1 MRMKGS
7 DQGMYRSDGSK
18 KSATGFLGPIKN
30 LVTGGTMTEFSTD
43 MEVDGRSIQIP
54 TMVPTLSAE
63 EISYMQRMEP
73 GKGFDMSDP
82 LARSIVRKAR
92 SHAMDRLRSGLS
104 PFFQDKGDRV
114 KKFQEGGLA
123 TDLDRAAAEYASAT
137 SPFAELQNYL
147 LEQPVFDRDP
157 RTQASG
163 LPTLRSLDRPEYD
176 QEALAQQYQDLITSQ
191 REAEEAQKQE
201 REKAI
206 ADLRTAIA
214 EQTATAAEAAAG
226 ERSALSAA
234 LEGRIQEAR
243 EAAAAE
249 VADQGTIIG
258 DLKQRIGGLTQD
270 LGGISQT
277 IQEEQDKLSAELR
290 ESQAGAVDLIQGR
303 INSLNDELAGVSQ
316 AVETETA
323 AQSEA
328 LRGEREQIVSDLE
341 SRIGTLRDQIEN
353 LPLNEIQNQI
363 EGITTQSQNFA
374 DTART
379 ERERLES
386 DLRAALEGRATAEDL
401 ETLRGEYQ
409 ATGRLVEEALQT
421 GQKQREGLQE
431 RLQALQA
438 AQIDS
443 TQIEQQRAAAITG
456 AVDPI
461 QAQIEKLRGEIP
473 QQIDVDALRK
483 QITEEVLAGMPQ
495 PVTNVQAPA
504 VSVGPGPG
512 GMDPLGQGGGYSTLP
527 TTEGAAEMM
536 GARPDYSAALNMSDG
551 MADAMGF
558 IPGGS
563 VEDQIAF
570 ANLDPVTNVQRRAVT
585 GQPET
590 PTANQELLDLFAAN
604 PATKQFGLTAT
615 FDPSTNQYVTDLSGA
630 GFAGQTKRQTPEEF
644 AAQLQTQKTTPVQQK
659 PVGLSAP
666 PRFANMP
673 IGRIGIR

>member
-1 MRMKGS
+1 MAES
-7 DQGMYRSDGSK
+7 D
-18 KSATGFLGPIKN
+18 L
-30 LVTGGTMTEFSTD
+30 
-43 MEVDGRSIQIP
+43 
-54 TMVPTLSAE
+54 
-63 EISYMQRMEP
+63 
-73 GKGFDMSDP
+73 
-82 LARSIVRKAR
+82 
-92 SHAMDRLRSGLS
+92 RL
-104 PFFQDKGDRV
+104 
-114 KKFQEGGLA
+114 E

-234 LEGRIQEAR
+234 LEGRIREAR

-258 DLKQRIGGLTQD
+258 DLKERIGGLTQD

-303 INSLNDELAGVSQ
+303 IDSLNDELAGVSQ

-353 LPLNEIQNQI
+353 LPLNEIQSQI

-379 ERERLES
+379 ERERLET
-386 DLRAALEGRATAEDL
+386 DLRAALTQQTD
-401 ETLRGEYQ
+401 RGE
-409 ATGRLVEEALQT
+409 RLAEQIGAL
-421 GQKQREGLQE
+421 E
-431 RLQALQA
+431 A
-438 AQIDS
+438 AQLDPA
-443 TQIEQQRAAAITG
+443 QIEQQRAAAITG
-456 AVDPI
+456 AIDPI

-483 QITEEVLAGMPQ
+483 QITQEVLAGLPQ
-495 PVTNVQAPA
+495 PTTNVQAPV

-512 GMDPLGQGGGYSTLP
+512 GMDPFGQGGINTLP
-527 TTEGAAEMM
+527 TTEGAAEFATYAADRAMTGQSPIT
-536 GARPDYSAALNMSDG
+536 GALA
-551 MADAMGF
+551 
-558 IPGGS
+558 I
-563 VEDQIAF
+563 E
-570 ANLDPVTNVQRRAVT
+570 PVTNVQRRAVT
-585 GQPET
+585 GEPEGFQP
-590 PTANQELLDLFAAN
+590 N
-604 PATKQFGLTAT
+604 PAQ
-615 FDPSTNQYVTDLSGA
+615 QQA
-630 GFAGQTKRQTPEEF
+630 GI
-644 AAQLQTQKTTPVQQK
+644 
-659 PVGLSAP
+659 AP
-666 PRFANMP
+666 PPIFKNMP

>member
-1 MRMKGS
+1 M
-7 DQGMYRSDGSK
+7 
-18 KSATGFLGPIKN
+18 
-30 LVTGGTMTEFSTD
+30 
-43 MEVDGRSIQIP
+43 
-54 TMVPTLSAE
+54 
-63 EISYMQRMEP
+63 
-73 GKGFDMSDP
+73 
-82 LARSIVRKAR
+82 
-92 SHAMDRLRSGLS
+92 
-104 PFFQDKGDRV
+104 
-114 KKFQEGGLA
+114 
-123 TDLDRAAAEYASAT
+123 
-137 SPFAELQNYL
+137 
-147 LEQPVFDRDP
+147 
-157 RTQASG
+157 
-163 LPTLRSLDRPEYD
+163 
-176 QEALAQQYQDLITSQ
+176 AQQYQDLITSQ

-258 DLKQRIGGLTQD
+258 DLKDRIGGLTQD

-277 IQEEQDKLSAELR
+277 IREEQDKLSAELR

-353 LPLNEIQNQI
+353 LPLNEIQSQI

-401 ETLRGEYQ
+401 ESLRGDYQ
-409 ATGRLVEEALQT
+409 ATGQLVQEALQI
-421 GQKQREGLQE
+421 GQRSREGIQE
-431 RLQALQA
+431 KIKALQA
-438 AQIDS
+438 AQLDPA
-443 TQIEQQRAAAITG
+443 QIEQQRAAAITG

-483 QITEEVLAGMPQ
+483 QITQEVLAGMPQ
-495 PVTNVQAPA
+495 ATTNVQAPA

-512 GMDPLGQGGGYSTLP
+512 GMDPYGQGGS
-527 TTEGAAEMM
+527 
-536 GARPDYSAALNMSDG
+536 NM
-551 MADAMGF
+551 
-558 IPGGS
+558 
-563 VEDQIAF
+563 
-570 ANLDPVTNVQRRAVT
+570 
-585 GQPET
+585 
-590 PTANQELLDLFAAN
+590 AAN
-604 PATKQFGLTAT
+604 MKC
-615 FDPSTNQYVTDLSGA
+615 
-630 GFAGQTKRQTPEEF
+630 K
-644 AAQLQTQKTTPVQQK
+644 
-659 PVGLSAP
+659 
-666 PRFANMP
+666 
-673 IGRIGIR
+673 

>member
-1 MRMKGS
+1 MAES
-7 DQGMYRSDGSK
+7 D
-18 KSATGFLGPIKN
+18 L
-30 LVTGGTMTEFSTD
+30 
-43 MEVDGRSIQIP
+43 
-54 TMVPTLSAE
+54 
-63 EISYMQRMEP
+63 
-73 GKGFDMSDP
+73 
-82 LARSIVRKAR
+82 
-92 SHAMDRLRSGLS
+92 RL
-104 PFFQDKGDRV
+104 
-114 KKFQEGGLA
+114 E

-226 ERSALSAA
+226 ESSALSAA
-234 LEGRIQEAR
+234 LEGRNREAR

-258 DLKQRIGGLTQD
+258 DLKERIGGLTQD

-353 LPLNEIQNQI
+353 LPLNEIQSQI

-379 ERERLES
+379 ERERLEA
-386 DLRAALEGRATAEDL
+386 DLRAALEGRAGREEF
-401 ETLRGEYQ
+401 ETLKQVYERTGGMLQDAITQQTQRGE
-409 ATGRLVEEALQT
+409 RLAEQIGAL
-421 GQKQREGLQE
+421 E
-431 RLQALQA
+431 A
-438 AQIDS
+438 AQLDPA
-443 TQIEQQRAAAITG
+443 QIEQQRMAAITG

-483 QITEEVLAGMPQ
+483 QITQEVLAGLPQ
-495 PVTNVQAPA
+495 PATNVQAPA

-512 GMDPLGQGGGYSTLP
+512 GMDPLGQGGINTMP

-563 VEDQIAF
+563 LEDQIAF
-570 ANLDPVTNVQRRAVT
+570 ADVQPTTTVPSVVGASPDLNLDLARPGGTGLGVALDKPVNVAIQQPGAAAPVTRPVPAFPTLGFNRR
-585 GQPET
+585 
-590 PTANQELLDLFAAN
+590 
-604 PATKQFGLTAT
+604 
-615 FDPSTNQYVTDLSGA
+615 
-630 GFAGQTKRQTPEEF
+630 
-644 AAQLQTQKTTPVQQK
+644 
-659 PVGLSAP
+659 
-666 PRFANMP
+666 
-673 IGRIGIR
+673 RIR

>member
-1 MRMKGS
+1 MAES
-7 DQGMYRSDGSK
+7 D
-18 KSATGFLGPIKN
+18 L
-30 LVTGGTMTEFSTD
+30 
-43 MEVDGRSIQIP
+43 
-54 TMVPTLSAE
+54 
-63 EISYMQRMEP
+63 
-73 GKGFDMSDP
+73 
-82 LARSIVRKAR
+82 
-92 SHAMDRLRSGLS
+92 RL
-104 PFFQDKGDRV
+104 
-114 KKFQEGGLA
+114 E

-176 QEALAQQYQDLITSQ
+176 QEALAQQYQDLITAQ

-258 DLKQRIGGLTQD
+258 DLKDRIGGLTQD

-277 IQEEQDKLSAELR
+277 IREEQDKLSAELR

-353 LPLNEIQNQI
+353 LPLNEIQSQI

-379 ERERLES
+379 ERERLEA
-386 DLRAALEGRATAEDL
+386 DLRAALEGRAGREEF
-401 ETLRGEYQ
+401 ETLKQEYERTGGMLQDAITQQTQRGE
-409 ATGRLVEEALQT
+409 RLAEQI
-421 GQKQREGLQE
+421 G
-431 RLQALQA
+431 ALQA
-438 AQIDS
+438 AQLDPA
-443 TQIEQQRAAAITG
+443 QIEQQRAAAITG
-456 AVDPI
+456 AIDPI

-473 QQIDVDALRK
+473 QQIDVEALRK
-483 QITEEVLAGMPQ
+483 QITQEVLAGMPQ
-495 PVTNVQAPA
+495 ATTNVQAPA

-512 GMDPLGQGGGYSTLP
+512 GMDPYGQGGSNMAANMNVSDGVADRMGYFERGIYDSVP
-527 TTEGAAEMM
+527 TTEGAAEM
-536 GARPDYSAALNMSDG
+536 GATP
-551 MADAMGF
+551 F
-558 IPGGS
+558 
-563 VEDQIAF
+563 
-570 ANLDPVTNVQRRAVT
+570 LDPGIGSEMAQGAIDPTGAAFVPPQTNVQRRAVT
-585 GQPET
+585 GEPEVFQP
-590 PTANQELLDLFAAN
+590 N
-604 PATKQFGLTAT
+604 
-615 FDPSTNQYVTDLSGA
+615 
-630 GFAGQTKRQTPEEF
+630 
-644 AAQLQTQKTTPVQQK
+644 AAQLQAGVAP
-659 PVGLSAP
+659 P
-666 PRFANMP
+666 PRFKNMP

>member
-1 MRMKGS
+1 
-7 DQGMYRSDGSK
+7 MYRSDGSK
-18 KSATGFLGPIKN
+18 KSATGFLGPIRN
-30 LVTGGTMTEFSTD
+30 LVTGGTMTEFTTTWED
-43 MEVDGRSIQIP
+43 AGIEIP
-54 TMVPTLSAE
+54 TMVPTLSTE
-63 EISYMQRMEP
+63 EIEYMRRMKP
-73 GKGFDMSDP
+73 GQGWD
-82 LARSIVRKAR
+82 RSNPMDESILRKAENHARMRIEQGR
-92 SHAMDRLRSGLS
+92 S
-104 PFFQDKGDRV
+104 PYYQDGEDEV

-163 LPTLRSLDRPEYD
+163 LPTLRSLDRPEYE

-270 LGGISQT
+270 LGGISRT

-353 LPLNEIQNQI
+353 LPLNEIQTQI
-363 EGITTQSQNFA
+363 ESITTQSQNFA

-379 ERERLES
+379 ERERLET
-386 DLRAALEGRATAEDL
+386 DLRAALTQQTD
-401 ETLRGEYQ
+401 RGE
-409 ATGRLVEEALQT
+409 RLAEQIGAL
-421 GQKQREGLQE
+421 E
-431 RLQALQA
+431 A
-438 AQIDS
+438 AQLDPA
-443 TQIEQQRAAAITG
+443 QIEQQRMAAITG

-483 QITEEVLAGMPQ
+483 QITQEVLAGLPQ
-495 PVTNVQAPA
+495 ATTNVQAPA
-504 VSVGPGPG
+504 VSVGPGAG
-512 GMDPLGQGGGYSTLP
+512 GMDPYGQGGGYSTLP

-563 VEDQIAF
+563 LEDQIAF
-570 ANLDPVTNVQRRAVT
+570 ADVQPTTTVPSVVGASPDLNLDLARPGGTGLGVALDKPVNVAIQQPGAAAPVTRPVPAFPTLGFNRR
-585 GQPET
+585 
-590 PTANQELLDLFAAN
+590 
-604 PATKQFGLTAT
+604 
-615 FDPSTNQYVTDLSGA
+615 
-630 GFAGQTKRQTPEEF
+630 
-644 AAQLQTQKTTPVQQK
+644 
-659 PVGLSAP
+659 
-666 PRFANMP
+666 
-673 IGRIGIR
+673 RIR

>member
-1 MRMKGS
+1 
-7 DQGMYRSDGSK
+7 MYRSDGSK
-18 KSATGFLGPIKN
+18 KSATGFLGPIRN
-30 LVTGGTMTEFSTD
+30 LVTGGTMTEFTTTWED
-43 MEVDGRSIQIP
+43 AGIEIP
-54 TMVPTLSAE
+54 TMVPTLSTE
-63 EISYMQRMEP
+63 EIEYMRRMKP
-73 GKGFDMSDP
+73 GQGWD
-82 LARSIVRKAR
+82 RSNPMDESILRKAENHARMRIEQGR
-92 SHAMDRLRSGLS
+92 S
-104 PFFQDKGDRV
+104 PYYQDGEDEV

-163 LPTLRSLDRPEYD
+163 LPTLRSLDRPEYE

-270 LGGISQT
+270 LGGISRT

-353 LPLNEIQNQI
+353 LPLNEIQTQI
-363 EGITTQSQNFA
+363 ESITTQSQNFA

-379 ERERLES
+379 ERERLET
-386 DLRAALEGRATAEDL
+386 DLRAALTQQTD
-401 ETLRGEYQ
+401 RGE
-409 ATGRLVEEALQT
+409 RLAEQIGAL
-421 GQKQREGLQE
+421 E
-431 RLQALQA
+431 A
-438 AQIDS
+438 AQLDPA
-443 TQIEQQRAAAITG
+443 QIEQQRMAAITG

-483 QITEEVLAGMPQ
+483 QITQEVLAGLPQ
-495 PVTNVQAPA
+495 ATTNVQAPA
-504 VSVGPGPG
+504 VSVGPGAG
-512 GMDPLGQGGGYSTLP
+512 GMDPYGQGGGYSTLP

-563 VEDQIAF
+563 LEDQIAF
-570 ANLDPVTNVQRRAVT
+570 ADVQPTTTVPSVVGASPDLNLDLARPGGTGLGVALDKPVNVAIQQPGAAAPVTRPVPAFPTFGFNRR
-585 GQPET
+585 
-590 PTANQELLDLFAAN
+590 
-604 PATKQFGLTAT
+604 
-615 FDPSTNQYVTDLSGA
+615 
-630 GFAGQTKRQTPEEF
+630 
-644 AAQLQTQKTTPVQQK
+644 
-659 PVGLSAP
+659 
-666 PRFANMP
+666 
-673 IGRIGIR
+673 RIR

>member
-1 MRMKGS
+1 MAES
-7 DQGMYRSDGSK
+7 D
-18 KSATGFLGPIKN
+18 L
-30 LVTGGTMTEFSTD
+30 
-43 MEVDGRSIQIP
+43 
-54 TMVPTLSAE
+54 
-63 EISYMQRMEP
+63 
-73 GKGFDMSDP
+73 
-82 LARSIVRKAR
+82 
-92 SHAMDRLRSGLS
+92 RL
-104 PFFQDKGDRV
+104 
-114 KKFQEGGLA
+114 E

-157 RTQASG
+157 RPQASG
-163 LPTLRSLDRPEYD
+163 LPTLRSLDRPEYE
-176 QEALAQQYQDLITSQ
+176 QERLAQQYQDLITSQ

-226 ERSALSAA
+226 ERSAVAAA

-353 LPLNEIQNQI
+353 LPLNEIQSQI

-379 ERERLES
+379 ERERLEA
-386 DLRAALEGRATAEDL
+386 DLRAALEGRAGREEF
-401 ETLRGEYQ
+401 ETLKQEYERTGGMLQDAITQQTQRGE
-409 ATGRLVEEALQT
+409 RLAEQIGAL
-421 GQKQREGLQE
+421 E
-431 RLQALQA
+431 A
-438 AQIDS
+438 AQLDPA
-443 TQIEQQRAAAITG
+443 QIEQQRAAAITG

-473 QQIDVDALRK
+473 QQIDVEALRK
-483 QITEEVLAGMPQ
+483 QITEEVLAGLPQ
-495 PVTNVQAPA
+495 QPITNVQAPT
-504 VSVGPGPG
+504 VSVGPGVG
-512 GMDPLGQGGGYSTLP
+512 GMDPLGQGGISTLP
-527 TTEGAAEMM
+527 TTEGAAEFQNYVADRTQTGIAPIT
-536 GARPDYSAALNMSDG
+536 GAGATVA
-551 MADAMGF
+551 
-558 IPGGS
+558 
-563 VEDQIAF
+563 
-570 ANLDPVTNVQRRAVT
+570 PVTNVQRRAVT
-585 GQPET
+585 GQPEPQPRT
-590 PTANQELLDLFAAN
+590 PAQQQAGIGLPINIGIG
-604 PATKQFGLTAT
+604 KQPL
-615 FDPSTNQYVTDLSGA
+615 
-630 GFAGQTKRQTPEEF
+630 
-644 AAQLQTQKTTPVQQK
+644 
-659 PVGLSAP
+659 
-666 PRFANMP
+666 
-673 IGRIGIR
+673 GRIKLR

>member
-1 MRMKGS
+1 MAES
-7 DQGMYRSDGSK
+7 D
-18 KSATGFLGPIKN
+18 L
-30 LVTGGTMTEFSTD
+30 
-43 MEVDGRSIQIP
+43 
-54 TMVPTLSAE
+54 
-63 EISYMQRMEP
+63 
-73 GKGFDMSDP
+73 
-82 LARSIVRKAR
+82 
-92 SHAMDRLRSGLS
+92 RL
-104 PFFQDKGDRV
+104 
-114 KKFQEGGLA
+114 E

-163 LPTLRSLDRPEYD
+163 LPTLRSLDRPEYE
-176 QEALAQQYQDLITSQ
+176 QERLAQQYQDLITSQ

-226 ERSALSAA
+226 ERSALSTA
-234 LEGRIQEAR
+234 LEGRIREAR

-258 DLKQRIGGLTQD
+258 DLKDRIGGLTQD
-270 LGGISQT
+270 LSGISQT

-303 INSLNDELAGVSQ
+303 INILNDELAGVSQ

-379 ERERLES
+379 ERERLEA
-386 DLRAALEGRATAEDL
+386 DLRAALEGRAGREEF
-401 ETLRGEYQ
+401 ETLKQEYERTGGMLQDAITQQTQRGE
-409 ATGRLVEEALQT
+409 RLAEQIGAL
-421 GQKQREGLQE
+421 E
-431 RLQALQA
+431 A
-438 AQIDS
+438 AQLDPA
-443 TQIEQQRAAAITG
+443 QIEQQRAAAITG
-456 AVDPI
+456 AIDPI

-483 QITEEVLAGMPQ
+483 QITQEVLAGLPQ
-495 PVTNVQAPA
+495 PTTNVQAPV

-512 GMDPLGQGGGYSTLP
+512 GMDPLGQGGINTMP

-536 GARPDYSAALNMSDG
+536 GARPNYEVMIPASDG
-551 MADAMGF
+551 AADAMGF

-563 VEDQIAF
+563 LEDQIAF
-570 ANLDPVTNVQRRAVT
+570 ADVQPTTTVPSVVGASPDLNLDLARPGGTGLGVALEEPVNVAI
-585 GQPET
+585 
-590 PTANQELLDLFAAN
+590 
-604 PATKQFGLTAT
+604 
-615 FDPSTNQYVTDLSGA
+615 
-630 GFAGQTKRQTPEEF
+630 
-644 AAQLQTQKTTPVQQK
+644 QK
-659 PVGLSAP
+659 PTVVAP
-666 PRFANMP
+666 VKRPVPAFPTLGFNRR
-673 IGRIGIR
+673 RIR

>member
-1 MRMKGS
+1 MAES
-7 DQGMYRSDGSK
+7 D
-18 KSATGFLGPIKN
+18 L
-30 LVTGGTMTEFSTD
+30 
-43 MEVDGRSIQIP
+43 
-54 TMVPTLSAE
+54 
-63 EISYMQRMEP
+63 
-73 GKGFDMSDP
+73 
-82 LARSIVRKAR
+82 
-92 SHAMDRLRSGLS
+92 RL
-104 PFFQDKGDRV
+104 
-114 KKFQEGGLA
+114 E

-258 DLKQRIGGLTQD
+258 DLKDRIGGLTQD

-277 IQEEQDKLSAELR
+277 IREEQDKLSAELR

-303 INSLNDELAGVSQ
+303 IDSLNDELAGVSQ

-386 DLRAALEGRATAEDL
+386 DLRAALEGRAGREEF
-401 ETLRGEYQ
+401 ETLKQEYERTGGMLQDAITQQTQRGE
-409 ATGRLVEEALQT
+409 RLAEQIGAL
-421 GQKQREGLQE
+421 E
-431 RLQALQA
+431 A
-438 AQIDS
+438 AQLDPA
-443 TQIEQQRAAAITG
+443 QIEQQRAAAITG

-483 QITEEVLAGMPQ
+483 QITQEVLAGLPQ
-495 PVTNVQAPA
+495 PTTNVQAPV
-504 VSVGPGPG
+504 VSVGPGAG
-512 GMDPLGQGGGYSTLP
+512 GIDPFGQGGINTMP
-527 TTEGAAEMM
+527 TTEGAAEMGATPFFDPGIGSEM
-536 GARPDYSAALNMSDG
+536 GQRAIDPTGAA
-551 MADAMGF
+551 F
-558 IPGGS
+558 VPP
-563 VEDQIAF
+563 Q
-570 ANLDPVTNVQRRAVT
+570 TNVQRRAVT
-585 GQPET
+585 GEPEVFQP
-590 PTANQELLDLFAAN
+590 N
-604 PATKQFGLTAT
+604 
-615 FDPSTNQYVTDLSGA
+615 V
-630 GFAGQTKRQTPEEF
+630 
-644 AAQLQTQKTTPVQQK
+644 AQLQAGVAP
-659 PVGLSAP
+659 P
-666 PRFANMP
+666 PRFKNMP

>member
-1 MRMKGS
+1 MPGDFDEERYFQRQRG
-7 DQGMYRSDGSK
+7 
-18 KSATGFLGPIKN
+18 L
-30 LVTGGTMTEFSTD
+30 
-43 MEVDGRSIQIP
+43 P
-54 TMVPTLSAE
+54 T
-63 EISYMQRMEP
+63 
-73 GKGFDMSDP
+73 
-82 LARSIVRKAR
+82 
-92 SHAMDRLRSGLS
+92 
-104 PFFQDKGDRV
+104 
-114 KKFQEGGLA
+114 
-123 TDLDRAAAEYASAT
+123 TDLDRAADEYASSV
-137 SPFAELQNYL
+137 SPYSELQNYL

-157 RTQASG
+157 RTTASG

-191 REAEEAQKQE
+191 REAEEAQRQE

-258 DLKQRIGGLTQD
+258 DLKDRIGGLTQD

-277 IQEEQDKLSAELR
+277 IREEQDKLSAELR

-379 ERERLES
+379 ERERLEA

-401 ETLRGEYQ
+401 ESLRGDYQ
-409 ATGRLVEEALQT
+409 ATGKLVQEALQI
-421 GQKQREGLQE
+421 GQRSREGIQE
-431 RLQALQA
+431 KIKALQA
-438 AQIDS
+438 AQLDPA
-443 TQIEQQRAAAITG
+443 QIEQQRAAAITG

-473 QQIDVDALRK
+473 QQIDVEALRK
-483 QITEEVLAGMPQ
+483 QITEDVLAGMPQ

-512 GMDPLGQGGGYSTLP
+512 GMDPYGQGGINTMP

-536 GARPDYSAALNMSDG
+536 GARPNYEVMMPASDG
-551 MADAMGF
+551 AADAMGF

-570 ANLDPVTNVQRRAVT
+570 ADVQPTTTVPPAVT
-585 GQPET
+585 ARPDVM
-590 PTANQELLDLFAAN
+590 LDLARPDTAGM
-604 PATKQFGLTAT
+604 GLE
-615 FDPSTNQYVTDLSGA
+615 LE
-630 GFAGQTKRQTPEEF
+630 K
-644 AAQLQTQKTTPVQQK
+644 PVNVAIQK
-659 PVGLSAP
+659 PALVSPVKRPVMAFSPLGFNK
-666 PRFANMP
+666 R
-673 IGRIGIR
+673 RVR

>member
-1 MRMKGS
+1 MAES
-7 DQGMYRSDGSK
+7 D
-18 KSATGFLGPIKN
+18 L
-30 LVTGGTMTEFSTD
+30 
-43 MEVDGRSIQIP
+43 
-54 TMVPTLSAE
+54 
-63 EISYMQRMEP
+63 
-73 GKGFDMSDP
+73 
-82 LARSIVRKAR
+82 
-92 SHAMDRLRSGLS
+92 RL
-104 PFFQDKGDRV
+104 
-114 KKFQEGGLA
+114 E

-258 DLKQRIGGLTQD
+258 DLKDRIGGLTQD

-363 EGITTQSQNFA
+363 EGITTQSENFA

-438 AQIDS
+438 AQLDPA
-443 TQIEQQRAAAITG
+443 QIEQQRAAAITG

-483 QITEEVLAGMPQ
+483 QITQEVLAGLPQ
-495 PVTNVQAPA
+495 PTTNVQAPA

-563 VEDQIAF
+563 LEDQIAF
-570 ANLDPVTNVQRRAVT
+570 ADVQ
-585 GQPET
+585 
-590 PTANQELLDLFAAN
+590 PTTTVQ
-604 PATKQFGLTAT
+604 PATTA
-615 FDPSTNQYVTDLSGA
+615 PTNLIERPD
-630 GFAGQTKRQTPEEF
+630 
-644 AAQLQTQKTTPVQQK
+644 TTGMGVMLDKPVNVAIQK
-659 PVGLSAP
+659 PAVVAP
-666 PRFANMP
+666 AKRPVPAFPTLGFNRR
-673 IGRIGIR
+673 RIR

>member
-1 MRMKGS
+1 MAES
-7 DQGMYRSDGSK
+7 D
-18 KSATGFLGPIKN
+18 L
-30 LVTGGTMTEFSTD
+30 
-43 MEVDGRSIQIP
+43 
-54 TMVPTLSAE
+54 
-63 EISYMQRMEP
+63 
-73 GKGFDMSDP
+73 
-82 LARSIVRKAR
+82 
-92 SHAMDRLRSGLS
+92 RL
-104 PFFQDKGDRV
+104 
-114 KKFQEGGLA
+114 E

-163 LPTLRSLDRPEYD
+163 LPTLRSLDRPEYE
-176 QEALAQQYQDLITSQ
+176 QERLAQQYQDLITSQ

-234 LEGRIQEAR
+234 LEGRIREAR

-258 DLKQRIGGLTQD
+258 DLKDRIGGLTQD
-270 LGGISQT
+270 LSGISQT

-379 ERERLES
+379 ERERLEA
-386 DLRAALEGRATAEDL
+386 DLRAALEGRAGREEF
-401 ETLRGEYQ
+401 ETLKQEYERTGGMLQDAITQQTQRGE
-409 ATGRLVEEALQT
+409 RLAEQIGAL
-421 GQKQREGLQE
+421 E
-431 RLQALQA
+431 A
-438 AQIDS
+438 AQLDPA
-443 TQIEQQRAAAITG
+443 QIEQQRAAAITG
-456 AVDPI
+456 AIDPI

-483 QITEEVLAGMPQ
+483 QITQEVLAGLPQ
-495 PVTNVQAPA
+495 PTTNVQAPV
-504 VSVGPGPG
+504 VSVGPRPG
-512 GMDPLGQGGGYSTLP
+512 GMDPFGQGGMNTLP
-527 TTEGAAEMM
+527 TTEGAAEF
-536 GARPDYSAALNMSDG
+536 ATYAADR
-551 MADAMGF
+551 AMTGQSP
-558 IPGGS
+558 ITGS
-563 VEDQIAF
+563 LAVE
-570 ANLDPVTNVQRRAVT
+570 PVTNVQRRAVT
-585 GQPET
+585 GEPEV
-590 PTANQELLDLFAAN
+590 FKAN
-604 PATKQFGLTAT
+604 PAQ
-615 FDPSTNQYVTDLSGA
+615 QQA
-630 GFAGQTKRQTPEEF
+630 GI
-644 AAQLQTQKTTPVQQK
+644 
-659 PVGLSAP
+659 AP
-666 PRFANMP
+666 PPIFKNMP

>member
-1 MRMKGS
+1 MAES
-7 DQGMYRSDGSK
+7 D
-18 KSATGFLGPIKN
+18 L
-30 LVTGGTMTEFSTD
+30 
-43 MEVDGRSIQIP
+43 
-54 TMVPTLSAE
+54 
-63 EISYMQRMEP
+63 
-73 GKGFDMSDP
+73 
-82 LARSIVRKAR
+82 
-92 SHAMDRLRSGLS
+92 RL
-104 PFFQDKGDRV
+104 
-114 KKFQEGGLA
+114 E

-234 LEGRIQEAR
+234 LEGRIREAR

-258 DLKQRIGGLTQD
+258 DLKERIGGLTQD

-341 SRIGTLRDQIEN
+341 NRIGTLRDQIEN
-353 LPLNEIQNQI
+353 LPLNEIQSQI

-379 ERERLES
+379 ERERLET
-386 DLRAALEGRATAEDL
+386 DLRAALTQQTD
-401 ETLRGEYQ
+401 RGEKLAEQ
-409 ATGRLVEEALQT
+409 IG
-421 GQKQREGLQE
+421 
-431 RLQALQA
+431 ALQA
-438 AQIDS
+438 AQL
-443 TQIEQQRAAAITG
+443 
-456 AVDPI
+456 DP
-461 QAQIEKLRGEIP
+461 AQI
-473 QQIDVDALRK
+473 
-483 QITEEVLAGMPQ
+483 EEVLAGLPQ
-495 PVTNVQAPA
+495 PTTNVQAPA

-512 GMDPLGQGGGYSTLP
+512 GMDPFGQGGSNVAANMNVSDGVADRMGYFERGIYDSVP
-527 TTEGAAEMM
+527 TTEGAAEM
-536 GARPDYSAALNMSDG
+536 GATP
-551 MADAMGF
+551 F
-558 IPGGS
+558 
-563 VEDQIAF
+563 
-570 ANLDPVTNVQRRAVT
+570 LDPGIGSEMAQGAIDPTGAAFVPPQTNVQRRAVT
-585 GQPET
+585 GEPEVFQP
-590 PTANQELLDLFAAN
+590 N
-604 PATKQFGLTAT
+604 
-615 FDPSTNQYVTDLSGA
+615 
-630 GFAGQTKRQTPEEF
+630 
-644 AAQLQTQKTTPVQQK
+644 AAQLQAGVAP
-659 PVGLSAP
+659 P
-666 PRFANMP
+666 PRFKNMP

>member
-1 MRMKGS
+1 MAES
-7 DQGMYRSDGSK
+7 D
-18 KSATGFLGPIKN
+18 LG
-30 LVTGGTMTEFSTD
+30 LE
-43 MEVDGRSIQIP
+43 
-54 TMVPTLSAE
+54 
-63 EISYMQRMEP
+63 
-73 GKGFDMSDP
+73 
-82 LARSIVRKAR
+82 
-92 SHAMDRLRSGLS
+92 
-104 PFFQDKGDRV
+104 
-114 KKFQEGGLA
+114 

-277 IQEEQDKLSAELR
+277 IQEEQDKLSAELK

-303 INSLNDELAGVSQ
+303 INTLNDELAGVSQ

-353 LPLNEIQNQI
+353 LPLNEIQTQI

-386 DLRAALEGRATAEDL
+386 DLRAALEGRAGREEF
-401 ETLRGEYQ
+401 ETLKQEYERTGGMLQDAITQQTQRGE
-409 ATGRLVEEALQT
+409 RLAEQIGAL
-421 GQKQREGLQE
+421 E
-431 RLQALQA
+431 A
-438 AQIDS
+438 AQLDPA
-443 TQIEQQRAAAITG
+443 QIEQQRAAAITG

-473 QQIDVDALRK
+473 QQIDVEALRK

-495 PVTNVQAPA
+495 PITNVQAPA
-504 VSVGPGPG
+504 VSVGPGAG
-512 GMDPLGQGGGYSTLP
+512 GMDPYGQGGYNTMP
-527 TTEGAAEMM
+527 TTEGAAEMGATPFFDPGIGSEM
-536 GARPDYSAALNMSDG
+536 GQGA
-551 MADAMGF
+551 
-558 IPGGS
+558 I
-563 VEDQIAF
+563 
-570 ANLDPVTNVQRRAVT
+570 DPTGATFVPPQTNVQRRAVT
-585 GQPET
+585 GEPEVFQP
-590 PTANQELLDLFAAN
+590 N
-604 PATKQFGLTAT
+604 
-615 FDPSTNQYVTDLSGA
+615 
-630 GFAGQTKRQTPEEF
+630 
-644 AAQLQTQKTTPVQQK
+644 AAQLQAGVAP
-659 PVGLSAP
+659 P
-666 PRFANMP
+666 PRFKNMP

>member
-1 MRMKGS
+1 MAES
-7 DQGMYRSDGSK
+7 D
-18 KSATGFLGPIKN
+18 L
-30 LVTGGTMTEFSTD
+30 
-43 MEVDGRSIQIP
+43 
-54 TMVPTLSAE
+54 
-63 EISYMQRMEP
+63 
-73 GKGFDMSDP
+73 
-82 LARSIVRKAR
+82 
-92 SHAMDRLRSGLS
+92 RL
-104 PFFQDKGDRV
+104 
-114 KKFQEGGLA
+114 E

-163 LPTLRSLDRPEYD
+163 LPTLRSLDRPEYE
-176 QEALAQQYQDLITSQ
+176 QERLAQQYQDLITSQ

-226 ERSALSAA
+226 ERAALSAA

-258 DLKQRIGGLTQD
+258 DLKERIGGLTQD

-353 LPLNEIQNQI
+353 LPLNEIQTQI
-363 EGITTQSQNFA
+363 ESITTQSQNFA

-379 ERERLES
+379 ERERLET
-386 DLRAALEGRATAEDL
+386 DLRAALTQQTD
-401 ETLRGEYQ
+401 RGE
-409 ATGRLVEEALQT
+409 RLAEQIGAL
-421 GQKQREGLQE
+421 E
-431 RLQALQA
+431 A
-438 AQIDS
+438 AQLDPA
-443 TQIEQQRAAAITG
+443 QIEQQRMAAITG

-483 QITEEVLAGMPQ
+483 QITQEVLAGLPQ
-495 PVTNVQAPA
+495 ATTNVQAPV

-512 GMDPLGQGGGYSTLP
+512 GMDPFGQGRLNTLP
-527 TTEGAAEMM
+527 TTEGAAEF
-536 GARPDYSAALNMSDG
+536 ATYAADRVMTGQSP
-551 MADAMGF
+551 
-558 IPGGS
+558 ITGS
-563 VEDQIAF
+563 LAVE
-570 ANLDPVTNVQRRAVT
+570 PVTNVQRRAVT
-585 GQPET
+585 GEPEVFQP
-590 PTANQELLDLFAAN
+590 N
-604 PATKQFGLTAT
+604 
-615 FDPSTNQYVTDLSGA
+615 
-630 GFAGQTKRQTPEEF
+630 
-644 AAQLQTQKTTPVQQK
+644 AAQLQAGVAP
-659 PVGLSAP
+659 P
-666 PRFANMP
+666 PRFKNMP

>member
-1 MRMKGS
+1 MAES
-7 DQGMYRSDGSK
+7 D
-18 KSATGFLGPIKN
+18 L
-30 LVTGGTMTEFSTD
+30 
-43 MEVDGRSIQIP
+43 
-54 TMVPTLSAE
+54 
-63 EISYMQRMEP
+63 
-73 GKGFDMSDP
+73 
-82 LARSIVRKAR
+82 
-92 SHAMDRLRSGLS
+92 RL
-104 PFFQDKGDRV
+104 
-114 KKFQEGGLA
+114 E

-258 DLKQRIGGLTQD
+258 DLKDRIGGLTQD
-270 LGGISQT
+270 LSGISQT

-353 LPLNEIQNQI
+353 LPLNEIQSQI

-379 ERERLES
+379 ERERLET
-386 DLRAALEGRATAEDL
+386 DLRAALTQQTD
-401 ETLRGEYQ
+401 RGE
-409 ATGRLVEEALQT
+409 RLAEQI
-421 GQKQREGLQE
+421 G
-431 RLQALQA
+431 ALQA
-438 AQIDS
+438 AQLDPA
-443 TQIEQQRAAAITG
+443 QIEQQRAAAITG
-456 AVDPI
+456 AIDPI

-483 QITEEVLAGMPQ
+483 QITQEVLAGLPQ
-495 PVTNVQAPA
+495 PTTNVQAPV

-512 GMDPLGQGGGYSTLP
+512 GTDPFGQGGINTLP
-527 TTEGAAEMM
+527 TTEGAAEF
-536 GARPDYSAALNMSDG
+536 ATYAADR
-551 MADAMGF
+551 AMTGQSP
-558 IPGGS
+558 ITGS
-563 VEDQIAF
+563 LAVE
-570 ANLDPVTNVQRRAVT
+570 PVTNVQRRAVT
-585 GQPET
+585 GEPEVFQP
-590 PTANQELLDLFAAN
+590 N
-604 PATKQFGLTAT
+604 PAQ
-615 FDPSTNQYVTDLSGA
+615 QQA
-630 GFAGQTKRQTPEEF
+630 GI
-644 AAQLQTQKTTPVQQK
+644 
-659 PVGLSAP
+659 AP
-666 PRFANMP
+666 PPIFKNMP

>member
-1 MRMKGS
+1 MAES
-7 DQGMYRSDGSK
+7 D
-18 KSATGFLGPIKN
+18 L
-30 LVTGGTMTEFSTD
+30 
-43 MEVDGRSIQIP
+43 
-54 TMVPTLSAE
+54 
-63 EISYMQRMEP
+63 
-73 GKGFDMSDP
+73 
-82 LARSIVRKAR
+82 
-92 SHAMDRLRSGLS
+92 RL
-104 PFFQDKGDRV
+104 
-114 KKFQEGGLA
+114 E

-234 LEGRIQEAR
+234 LEGRIREAR

-258 DLKQRIGGLTQD
+258 DLKERIGGLTQD

-341 SRIGTLRDQIEN
+341 NRIGTLRDQIEN
-353 LPLNEIQNQI
+353 LPLNEIQSQI

-379 ERERLES
+379 ERERLET
-386 DLRAALEGRATAEDL
+386 DLRAALTQQTD
-401 ETLRGEYQ
+401 RGEKLAEQ
-409 ATGRLVEEALQT
+409 IG
-421 GQKQREGLQE
+421 
-431 RLQALQA
+431 ALQA
-438 AQIDS
+438 AQLDPA
-443 TQIEQQRAAAITG
+443 QIEQQRAAAITG
-456 AVDPI
+456 AIDPI

-483 QITEEVLAGMPQ
+483 QITQEVLAGLPQ
-495 PVTNVQAPA
+495 PTTNVQAPA

-512 GMDPLGQGGGYSTLP
+512 GMDPFGQGGMNTLP
-527 TTEGAAEMM
+527 TTEGAAEF
-536 GARPDYSAALNMSDG
+536 ATYAADR
-551 MADAMGF
+551 AMTGQSP
-558 IPGGS
+558 ITGS
-563 VEDQIAF
+563 LAVE
-570 ANLDPVTNVQRRAVT
+570 PVTNVQRRAVT
-585 GQPET
+585 GEPEVFQP
-590 PTANQELLDLFAAN
+590 N
-604 PATKQFGLTAT
+604 PAQ
-615 FDPSTNQYVTDLSGA
+615 QQA
-630 GFAGQTKRQTPEEF
+630 GI
-644 AAQLQTQKTTPVQQK
+644 
-659 PVGLSAP
+659 AP
-666 PRFANMP
+666 PTIFKNMP

>member
-1 MRMKGS
+1 
-7 DQGMYRSDGSK
+7 MYRSDGSK

-147 LEQPVFDRDP
+147 LEQPVFNRDP

-163 LPTLRSLDRPEYD
+163 LPTLRSLDRPEYE

-258 DLKQRIGGLTQD
+258 DLKDRIGGLTRD

-277 IQEEQDKLSAELR
+277 IRDEQDKLSAELR

-386 DLRAALEGRATAEDL
+386 DLREALEGRAGREEF
-401 ETLRGEYQ
+401 ETLKQEYERTGGMLQDAITQQTQRGE
-409 ATGRLVEEALQT
+409 RLAEQIGAL
-421 GQKQREGLQE
+421 E
-431 RLQALQA
+431 A
-438 AQIDS
+438 AQLDPA
-443 TQIEQQRAAAITG
+443 QIEQQRAAAITG

-495 PVTNVQAPA
+495 TVSNVQAPA
-504 VSVGPGPG
+504 VSVGPGAG
-512 GMDPLGQGGGYSTLP
+512 GMDPYGQGGGYSTLP

-563 VEDQIAF
+563 LEDQIAF
-570 ANLDPVTNVQRRAVT
+570 ADAQPTTTVPSVAGASPDLNLDLARPGGTGLGVALDKPVNVAIQQPGAAAPVTRPVTAFPTLGFNRR
-585 GQPET
+585 
-590 PTANQELLDLFAAN
+590 
-604 PATKQFGLTAT
+604 
-615 FDPSTNQYVTDLSGA
+615 
-630 GFAGQTKRQTPEEF
+630 
-644 AAQLQTQKTTPVQQK
+644 
-659 PVGLSAP
+659 
-666 PRFANMP
+666 
-673 IGRIGIR
+673 RIR

>member
-1 MRMKGS
+1 MAES
-7 DQGMYRSDGSK
+7 D
-18 KSATGFLGPIKN
+18 L
-30 LVTGGTMTEFSTD
+30 
-43 MEVDGRSIQIP
+43 
-54 TMVPTLSAE
+54 
-63 EISYMQRMEP
+63 
-73 GKGFDMSDP
+73 
-82 LARSIVRKAR
+82 
-92 SHAMDRLRSGLS
+92 RL
-104 PFFQDKGDRV
+104 
-114 KKFQEGGLA
+114 E

-234 LEGRIQEAR
+234 LEGRIREAR

-258 DLKQRIGGLTQD
+258 DLKERIGGLTQD

-341 SRIGTLRDQIEN
+341 NRIGTLRDQIEN
-353 LPLNEIQNQI
+353 LPLNEIQSQI

-379 ERERLES
+379 ERERLET
-386 DLRAALEGRATAEDL
+386 DLRAALTQQTD
-401 ETLRGEYQ
+401 RGEKLAEQ
-409 ATGRLVEEALQT
+409 IG
-421 GQKQREGLQE
+421 
-431 RLQALQA
+431 ALQA
-438 AQIDS
+438 AQLDPA
-443 TQIEQQRAAAITG
+443 QIEQQRAAAITG
-456 AVDPI
+456 AIDPI

-483 QITEEVLAGMPQ
+483 QITQEVLAGLPQ
-495 PVTNVQAPA
+495 PTTNVQAPA

-512 GMDPLGQGGGYSTLP
+512 GMDPFGQGGSNVAANMNVSDGVADRMGYFERGIYDSVP
-527 TTEGAAEMM
+527 TTEGAAEM
-536 GARPDYSAALNMSDG
+536 GATP
-551 MADAMGF
+551 F
-558 IPGGS
+558 
-563 VEDQIAF
+563 
-570 ANLDPVTNVQRRAVT
+570 LDPGIGSEMAQGAIDPTGAAFVPPQTNVQRRAVT
-585 GQPET
+585 GEPEVFQP
-590 PTANQELLDLFAAN
+590 N
-604 PATKQFGLTAT
+604 
-615 FDPSTNQYVTDLSGA
+615 
-630 GFAGQTKRQTPEEF
+630 
-644 AAQLQTQKTTPVQQK
+644 AAQLQAGVAP
-659 PVGLSAP
+659 P
-666 PRFANMP
+666 PRFKNMP

>member
-1 MRMKGS
+1 
-7 DQGMYRSDGSK
+7 MYRSDGSK

-438 AQIDS
+438 AQLDPA
-443 TQIEQQRAAAITG
+443 QIEQQRAAAITG

-483 QITEEVLAGMPQ
+483 QITQEVLAGLPQ
-495 PVTNVQAPA
+495 PTTNVQAPA

-563 VEDQIAF
+563 LEDQIAF
-570 ANLDPVTNVQRRAVT
+570 ADVQ
-585 GQPET
+585 
-590 PTANQELLDLFAAN
+590 PTTTVQ
-604 PATKQFGLTAT
+604 PATTA
-615 FDPSTNQYVTDLSGA
+615 PTNLIERPD
-630 GFAGQTKRQTPEEF
+630 
-644 AAQLQTQKTTPVQQK
+644 TTGMGVMLDKPVNVAIQK
-659 PVGLSAP
+659 PAVVAP
-666 PRFANMP
+666 AKRPVPAFPTLGFNRR
-673 IGRIGIR
+673 RIR